1 MPKVRDLG
9 VTVVPEGFGPIGIGQ
24 GAGCGCTNVT
34 NPCLLCTQNVTVCAH
49 FTQWACARISHCTDC
64 TTTPYSICGTSP
76 RTVPCTDCTTTPFSI
91 CGTSP
96 NAGAGAQLGAAGP
109 GGCTD
114 CTTTPFSICGTSPGT
129 CTDCTTTPF
138 SICGTSPKGCSDCTT
153 TPFSICGTTPKVCTD
168 CTNIPFSICGTTPV
182 QPPQRG
188 LTQEHIK
195 QLRGHLQAQ
204 LEALDHAEKALL
216 PQSEADIDARE
227 KELHAELEKL
237 RSHRESL
244 KKSE

>member
-1 MPKVRDLG
+1 M
-9 VTVVPEGFGPIGIGQ
+9 
-24 GAGCGCTNVT
+24 
-34 NPCLLCTQNVTVCAH
+34 
-49 FTQWACARISHCTDC
+49 
-64 TTTPYSICGTSP
+64 
-76 RTVPCTDCTTTPFSI
+76 
-91 CGTSP
+91 
-96 NAGAGAQLGAAGP
+96 
-109 GGCTD
+109 
-114 CTTTPFSICGTSPGT
+114 
-129 CTDCTTTPF
+129 
-138 SICGTSPKGCSDCTT
+138 
-153 TPFSICGTTPKVCTD
+153 
-168 CTNIPFSICGTTPV
+168 

-216 PQSEADIDARE
+216 PQSESDIDARE